1 MQVRLRV
8 LGSRATCGIR
18 TGVGGRG
25 SGVGGRGSGVGGRG
39 SGVGGRGSGVG
50 GRGSG
55 VGGRGSG
62 VGGRG
67 SGVGGRGSGVG
78 GRGSGVGSRGGRV
91 GRYLPTYAHLHG
103 RTDTQTCKRTI
114 NARTRRHKMYAKDI
128 QNNIGITRIVSE
140 IKSKYRGDA
149 RTRTPTNYNLS
160 EQTEFVICRIITT
173 NSPEA
178 VAKTLDLDLDLD
190 HEVDSSTHS

>member
-1 MQVRLRV
+1 MRDPYRGR
-8 LGSRATCGIR
+8 GS
-18 TGVGGRG
+18 G

-39 SGVGGRGSGVG
+39 SGVGG
-50 GRGSG
+50 
-55 VGGRGSG
+55 
-62 VGGRG
+62 
-67 SGVGGRGSGVG
+67 
-78 GRGSGVGSRGGRV
+78 RGGRV

-128 QNNIGITRIVSE
+128 QNNIDITRIVSE

-160 EQTEFVICRIITT
+160 EQTEFVIRTGERVPRVL
-173 NSPEA
+173 SGS
-178 VAKTLDLDLDLD
+178 TLTYRMSLENRNIRLCDN
-190 HEVDSSTHS
+190 